1 MGSSV
6 GVRSETFCN
15 KGWNVLV
22 PPSLVFVGVGSGPF
36 LVYCFLV
43 RDGEPQFWLGELCFL
58 APPCFVAV
66 AFILKCWWHH
76 LIVFW
81 HPGGWFYLNM
91 GVSHLEVPP
100 LLYNIFI
107 LMLSLQRTVPQSI
120 NGHARGK
127 KRVSMTVIAT
137 WPCCITTVFQMSWLS
152 CACLT
157 GSCRCTVATCAVA
170 SAEFEAV
177 CSRVFLAFQLL
188 LRSGI
193 RSEFYSW
200 NHFLPQ
206 ARMAWTK
213 TETTGP
219 LNDFLRSLFP
229 FFRVAPDSLTKSSSI
244 HFFHLLH
251 VRFLDVCFYLS
262 SLVCPC
268 AKRSLV
274 CPFLCLFFPCIY
286 AFTFFLRSL
295 FSFCKLTFPCPLN
308 NFLHSQS
315 RCFQS
320 HLWIWSNFF
329 ATYTSFAPSTLPLS
343 GFLFSPDNDNE
354 YLRSLPSF
362 PCLDLTLFF
371 NIHSFRPPH
380 FFFGS
385 LFLFFIFLSLFVR
398 APRDCL

>member
-1 MGSSV
+1 MHS
-6 GVRSETFCN
+6 CN
-15 KGWNVLV
+15 V
-22 PPSLVFVGVGSGPF
+22 
-36 LVYCFLV
+36 
-43 RDGEPQFWLGELCFL
+43 
-58 APPCFVAV
+58 
-66 AFILKCWWHH
+66 
-76 LIVFW
+76 
-81 HPGGWFYLNM
+81 
-91 GVSHLEVPP
+91 
-100 LLYNIFI
+100 
-107 LMLSLQRTVPQSI
+107 
-120 NGHARGK
+120 
-127 KRVSMTVIAT
+127 
-137 WPCCITTVFQMSWLS
+137 
-152 CACLT
+152 
-157 GSCRCTVATCAVA
+157 CRCK
-170 SAEFEAV
+170 AEFEAV

-213 TETTGP
+213 TETAGP

-362 PCLDLTLFF
+362 PCLDLTLFLY
-371 NIHSFRPPH
+371 SFFPP
-380 FFFGS
+380 S
-385 LFLFFIFLSLFVR
+385 TLLLWISFFIFHFSFVICPCAKR
-398 APRDCL
+398 LLVRLEIMI